1 VITAVKKKYPNL
13 QLVAGNVVTKK
24 QASALVLA
32 GADGLRVGMGAGCFG
47 PDTPVLMA
55 NGTYAK
61 NKVWAS

>member
-1 VITAVKKKYPNL
+1 MRITKRKKTFSLSRFGNRL

-24 QASALVLA
+24 QASALIGA

-55 NGTYAK
+55 NGT
-61 NKVWAS
+61 